1 MSVDHPSD
9 EPVSQGMAVGLERI
23 EQHRHFLF
31 GQVFAGAIGGV
42 RLAPGGNWSLFA
54 RLHEPQV
61 TMAVELG

>member
-1 MSVDHPSD
+1 
-9 EPVSQGMAVGLERI
+9 
-23 EQHRHFLF
+23 
-31 GQVFAGAIGGV
+31 VFAGAIGGV